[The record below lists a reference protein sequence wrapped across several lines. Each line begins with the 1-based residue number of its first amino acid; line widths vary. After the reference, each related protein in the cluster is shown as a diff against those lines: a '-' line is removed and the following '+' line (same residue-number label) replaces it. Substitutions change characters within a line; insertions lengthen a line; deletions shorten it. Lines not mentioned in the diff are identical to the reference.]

1 MKRSLSKMLTYPSR
15 DFNNLYYQALSVD
28 LTYFKKF
35 LHTHYTY
42 SHKWNNSEALLLKE
56 YNGHKLF

>member
-1 MKRSLSKMLTYPSR
+1 MLTYPSR